1 MKSPLVIVQNYE
13 AIYTV
18 LGRSWAVIP
27 KSGALSI
34 ELLGHVRNYTR
45 LQAASTRGHDANCDG
60 YIWRYEGTRNPM
72 TKLDLNKIMQSRTPD
87 SFNSL
92 PQDVYLPTL
101 AAAFLLDRKAQNLTK
116 KTLDFYR
123 MNLQKFIEWCDTQA
137 VKTVNELS
145 PELLRGFFIAM
156 TERGHNAGG
165 VRALYRTVRVFLRWY
180 VLECE
185 PLEWRDPL
193 RKVKMPKADEDPL
206 EPVSLETVRV
216 LLDTCTR
223 GKFTDER
230 DRAILLFL
238 LDTGVRAGE
247 LLALD
252 KQDADILTGD
262 VLIRKSKSRKP
273 RTVFIGRTARR
284 ALRAYLKLREDMA
297 RAMFVTDEGERLR
310 MAGLRQVMVRRAK
323 RAGVAVPPLHSF
335 RRAFTLAMWRA
346 GIDLLTIA
354 RLLGHS
360 DMSILERYIKQTG
373 EDLRGSHERGSPV
386 DGML

>member
-1 MKSPLVIVQNYE
+1 
-13 AIYTV
+13 
-18 LGRSWAVIP
+18 
-27 KSGALSI
+27 
-34 ELLGHVRNYTR
+34 
-45 LQAASTRGHDANCDG
+45 
-60 YIWRYEGTRNPM
+60 M
-72 TKLDLNKIMQSRTPD
+72 TKIDLNKIVQSRTPD

-92 PQDVYLPTL
+92 PQDVYIPTL
-101 AAAFLLDRKAQNLTK
+101 AAAFLLDRRAQNLTK

-123 MNLQKFIEWCDTQA
+123 MNLEIFITWCEAQA
-137 VKTVNELS
+137 VKTIEQIT
-145 PELLRGFFIAM
+145 PELLRAFFVAM
-156 TERGHNAGG
+156 SETHKPGG
-165 VRALYRTVRVFLRWY
+165 VHAFYRTVRVFIRWY
-180 VLECE
+180 ALEFE

-193 RKVKMPKADEDPL
+193 RKVKPPKVDVEPL
-206 EPVSLETVRV
+206 EPVALETVRA
-216 LLDTCTR
+216 LLETCKR

-238 LDTGVRAGE
+238 LDSGVRAGE

-273 RTVFIGRTARR
+273 RTVFIGRQARR
-284 ALRAYLKLREDMA
+284 ALRSYLKLRDDVA
-297 RAMFVTDEGERLR
+297 RALFVTDEGERLR
-310 MAGLRQVMVRRAK
+310 MAGLRQVLVRRSRK
-323 RAGVAVPPLHSF
+323 AGVPIPPLHSF
-335 RRAFTLAMWRA
+335 RRAFALAMNRA
-346 GIDLLTIA
+346 GVDLLTIA